1 MKAPICKT
9 CSGTKPDQSNCHAPA
24 LPGSEFCFFHDPT
37 KAGERREAQAQGGRQ
52 NRMKT
57 LEATAPDVKVED
69 CGDAIA
75 LLVQTI
81 NQVRRGEIDP
91 RVANSVGFLANIL
104 IRATEQDKLETR
116 IEQLEAL
123 LKLRTSTLE
132 LTLSGTYDEQLG
144 K

>member
-1 MKAPICKT
+1 
-9 CSGTKPDQSNCHAPA
+9 
-24 LPGSEFCFFHDPT
+24 
-37 KAGERREAQAQGGRQ
+37 
-52 NRMKT
+52 MKT